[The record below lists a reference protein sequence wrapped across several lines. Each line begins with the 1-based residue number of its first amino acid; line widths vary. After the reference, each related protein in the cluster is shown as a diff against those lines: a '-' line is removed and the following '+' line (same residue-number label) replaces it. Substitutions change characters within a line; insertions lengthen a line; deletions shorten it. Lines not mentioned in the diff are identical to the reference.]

1 MMLPGIV
8 NQVLIGHVG
17 IVFVW
22 LCNDMRIFTT
32 KCEQIDDMKNIV
44 SIVVSERHA
53 STHGGIIEFV
63 SGRGRIQ
70 HDP

>member
-1 MMLPGIV
+1 MLPGIAD
-8 NQVLIGHVG
+8 QVLIGHVG

-32 KCEQIDDMKNIV
+32 KCKQIDDMKNIV
-44 SIVVSERHA
+44 SIVVSEGHT
-53 STHGGIIEFV
+53 SSHGRVIEFV
-63 SGRGRIQ
+63 GGGGRIQ